1 VALRLIYLMFSNL
14 LGWMI
19 LLARSHRAKEIEILV
34 LRHQLAVLQRGRPR
48 PRVNWADRALMA
60 TLTRVLPSRRR
71 LGLLVTPATILRW
84 HRRLIACHWT
94 TQPTRSGRPAI
105 PAGVR
110 ALAVRLATE
119 NPTWGYRRIHGELA
133 GLGYQIG
140 ASTIWTIL
148 NRAGIDPSP
157 RRAGPTWTEFL
168 RAQAHGV
175 LACDLFHLDT
185 IILHRLYVFFV
196 IEHATRR
203 VHILGVTPRPTGGWL
218 TQLARNLTMDLD
230 NAGPRCR
237 FLIRDRDAKFTAAFD
252 AVFTAINVTIIK
264 TPVRAPL
271 DTHRSVRN
279 VADHLPEKL
288 RSTVTS
294 RMRRAYHADSALAA
308 EAELC
313 ALAAELDRTH
323 PGAAA
328 SLREGMA
335 ETLTVLRLN
344 VAPTLAR
351 TLRSTNAIESM
362 ISICRTH
369 ASNVK
374 NWRDGQM
381 ALRWCAAGMV
391 EAGKQ
396 FRRVNG
402 HMHLR
407 SLRDTL
413 EKVTE
418 PVGATGHT
426 DTVTAA

>member
-203 VHILGVTPRPTGGWL
+203 VHILGVTARPTGGWL

-230 NAGPRCR
+230 NAGPQCR

-264 TPVRAPL
+264 TPVRAPRANAIAERFVGTIRRELL
-271 DTHRSVRN
+271 DRILILNQRHAATVLHEFEHHFNEHRPHRTLGQ
-279 VADHLPEKL
+279 AAPRRPLPE
-288 RSTVTS
+288 RTETEINNV
-294 RMRRAYHADSALAA
+294 RRR
-308 EAELC
+308 
-313 ALAAELDRTH
+313 DRLGGLLH
-323 PGAAA
+323 
-328 SLREGMA
+328 EYQQ
-335 ETLTVLRLN
+335 
-344 VAPTLAR
+344 VA
-351 TLRSTNAIESM
+351 
-362 ISICRTH
+362 
-369 ASNVK
+369 
-374 NWRDGQM
+374 
-381 ALRWCAAGMV
+381 
-391 EAGKQ
+391 
-396 FRRVNG
+396 
-402 HMHLR
+402 
-407 SLRDTL
+407 
-413 EKVTE
+413 
-418 PVGATGHT
+418 
-426 DTVTAA
+426 